1 MCIKISRVPK
11 SALLLLVFLL
21 TACGLLGGES
31 NDPAATPTAML
42 PTPADTPSIFQLP
55 TPNGETLVAS
65 SAGHTLT
72 FWTTPEISPR
82 SGVAGG
88 DILAGQLAAFREA
101 HPDLQLNVTFK
112 SVTGTGNT
120 LSYLRSGRGV
130 APSILPDLVL
140 LPTDQLA
147 QAAAEQLIVPLD
159 NLLPP
164 EMIEELY
171 PAARS
176 LAQVNG
182 RTVGYPFALTNLQHV
197 IYNPTVITGT
207 LPVTWQ
213 TLEAHPTATFAFPAA
228 GVEGGELALQLYL
241 AAGGQLTDSNNRP
254 MLEVEPLLVVLNLL
268 SQGRNSGFIV
278 PQSSNALTLE
288 DAWRLY
294 EEGSAA
300 VVETKA
306 AFYLS
311 RRDTAAIGGQVGPI
325 PGPNGPVLPLVRG
338 WAWAISAQDPARQA
352 LAVELL
358 TWLAAAPNLGDWSW
372 QSRNLPARR
381 TAFEQWPADDP
392 YINFLQIQLEQAIP
406 YPSAANST
414 MMTALNAAVYD
425 VISLGQSPQVAAEE
439 AAEALRE

>member
-1 MCIKISRVPK
+1 VVS
-11 SALLLLVFLL
+11 
-21 TACGLLGGES
+21 TAS
-31 NDPAATPTAML
+31 
-42 PTPADTPSIFQLP
+42 
-55 TPNGETLVAS
+55 
-65 SAGHTLT
+65 HTLT

-101 HPDLQLNVTFK
+101 HPDVQLDVAFK
-112 SVTGTGNT
+112 ATTGTGST

-147 QAAAEQLIVPLD
+147 QAAADQLIVPLD

-164 EMIEELY
+164 EMIEDLY

-176 LAQVNG
+176 MAQVDG
-182 RTVGYPFALTNLQHV
+182 QTVGYPFALTNLQHAS
-197 IYNPTVITGT
+197 YNPAIITDT
-207 LPVTWQ
+207 LPVTWPA
-213 TLEAHPTATFAFPAA
+213 LEAHPMATFAFPAA
-228 GVEGGELALQLYL
+228 GAEGGELALQLYL
-241 AAGGQLTDSNNRP
+241 AAGGQLTDSANQP
-254 MLEVEPLLVVLNLL
+254 TLQVEPLLLVLNLL
-268 SQGRNSGFIV
+268 SQGRNSGLIV
-278 PQSSNALTLE
+278 PQSNNALTLE
-288 DAWRLY
+288 DVWRLF

-306 AFYLS
+306 SFYLS
-311 RRDTAAIGGQVGPI
+311 RRDTALIGSQVGPI
-325 PGPNGPVLPLVRG
+325 PGPDGPVTPLVRG
-338 WAWAISAQDPARQA
+338 WAWAISAQEPAQQA

-358 TWLAAAPNLGDWSW
+358 TWLAAGPNLGDWSW

-381 TAFEQWPADDP
+381 LAFEQWPADDG

-406 YPSAANST
+406 YPAAANST
-414 MMTALNAAVYD
+414 VMTALNAAVYD

-439 AAEALRE
+439 AAAAVQE